1 MLFTVYISKTTKQ
14 NIRQH
19 MSRGGIR
26 PNSGRKKKIDE
37 VAMIEKLSPLDDL
50 AFEKL
55 RKGIEEN
62 KFQYLKL
69 YMSYRYGRPKE
80 VKEIDLTT
88 KQFEIPTIV
97 FKRTE
102 EMNNN

>member
-1 MLFTVYISKTTKQ
+1 MEKKKL
-14 NIRQH
+14 
-19 MSRGGIR
+19 GGYR

-37 VAMIEKLSPLDDL
+37 LAMIERLSPLDDL

-55 RKGIEEN
+55 QQGIQQN

-69 YMSYRYGRPKE
+69 FLSYRWGRPKE
-80 VKEIDLTT
+80 VRQVDLTT
-88 KQFEIPTIV
+88 RQFDVPTIL

-102 EMNNN
+102 EL

>member
-1 MLFTVYISKTTKQ
+1 MK
-14 NIRQH
+14 
-19 MSRGGIR
+19 GGYR
-26 PNSGRKKKIDE
+26 TGAGRKPKTDE

-69 YMSYRYGRPKE
+69 YMSYRFGRPKE

-97 FKRTE
+97 FKTTE
-102 EMNNN
+102 QMNNN